1 MSARGGKSG
10 FGRARSRLRKA
21 GHWARRCMRHW
32 LLRVRNGEYVFLLG
46 VAAVVGVLGGASAIV
61 FDLAIRAVARAAWDL
76 DLDHPLLEML
86 RAAPPW
92 KMLLVPAAG
101 GLAVGL
107 ITTFFVSEAK
117 GHGVPEVIKAVAVH
131 GGKIRGR
138 VAVAKTVASA
148 LTIGTGG
155 SAGQEG
161 PIIQIGSAIGS
172 RLGQAIGM
180 SRRCLRTLVGCGAA
194 AGIAATFNAPIAG
207 ALFAG
212 EVILG
217 EFGLAQFS
225 PIVISSVLATVTM
238 RAWRGAAPVFA
249 PPECGFAGARELVA
263 YALLGVACG
272 VVSLLY
278 IYLND
283 RAQRLFDRMRL
294 PGLIKP
300 ALGGLCVGAMAL
312 ALPQVLGNGHALA
325 NEAFTWQGGAVA
337 PLALAAA
344 LLLAKMVATSAT
356 LGSGGSGGVFSPAL
370 TMGAL
375 LGACAGLLAEPLLG
389 AHYGGTAAY
398 ALAGMGG
405 LVAGSMLAPITAILM
420 VFEITNN
427 YAIILPVMVTAILS
441 TGLVMKLARNRS
453 IYTLKL
459 DRDGVP
465 LLRGSTP
472 DLLSHL
478 RVRDHM
484 DPVLETIR
492 PDAPA
497 SVLMERMLAS
507 PAAQF
512 YVVNAAD
519 GLVGAIPLGDARR
532 MLLSTPAMLRVL
544 MAEDVMRRD
553 VPTVT
558 PEDTLSSTVAKFS
571 TSGLSELPVIRSE
584 ADRRLLGTLDRNT
597 MLDAYQDEILKA
609 DAPSAL
615 TGSLAA
621 LSDSPVEIAPGVALA
636 EWNPPADYDG
646 KTLGEAQLPRMGLH
660 VLLIKR
666 LNPGGGME
674 TLLPQADTVITPDDS
689 LILIGPT
696 HSIPSVR

>member
-1 MSARGGKSG
+1 MTSPSSSPPSAPRW
-10 FGRARSRLRKA
+10 RNATR
-21 GHWARRCMRHW
+21 WARRRLSQW
-32 LLRVRNGEYVFLLG
+32 LHRVRNGEYVFLLG
-46 VAAVVGVLGGASAIV
+46 VAALIGVLGGASAII
-61 FDLAIRAVARAAWDL
+61 FDLAIRAVARAAWSRAF
-76 DLDHPLLEML
+76 PTLEML
-86 RAAPPW
+86 QAAPAW
-92 KMLLVPAAG
+92 KILLIPAAG

-117 GHGVPEVIKAVAVH
+117 GHGVPEVIKAVAVN

-161 PIIQIGSAIGS
+161 PIIQIGAAIGS
-172 RLGQAIGM
+172 RLGQTIGM

-238 RAWRGAAPVFA
+238 RAWRGDAPVFA
-249 PPECGFAGARELVA
+249 PPPCTFAGARELLP
-263 YALLGVACG
+263 YALLGLACG
-272 VVSLLY
+272 LVSLLY

-283 RAQRLFDRMRL
+283 RIQRLFSRIRL
-294 PGLIKP
+294 PGLLLP
-300 ALGGLCVGAMAL
+300 ALGGLLVGAAAL
-312 ALPQVLGNGHALA
+312 RLPQILGNGHALA
-325 NEAFTWQGGAVA
+325 NEAFTWTAGAPG
-337 PLALAAA
+337 PLLLLAV
-344 LLLAKMVATSAT
+344 LLLAKMVATAVT

-370 TMGAL
+370 TLGAL
-375 LGACAGLLAEPLLG
+375 LGAGAGLLAEPWLG

-420 VFEITNN
+420 VFEITGS
-427 YAIILPVMVTAILS
+427 YSIILPVMVTAILS
-441 TGLVMKLARNRS
+441 TALVMKLARNRS
-453 IYTLKL
+453 IYTLAL
-459 DRDGVP
+459 FRDGIP
-465 LLRGSTP
+465 LLRGSSP
-472 DLLSHL
+472 DLLRRR

-484 DPVLETIR
+484 APALETIR

-497 SVLMERMLAS
+497 TGLVDLMLSS
-507 PAAQF
+507 PADQF
-512 YVVNAAD
+512 YVLNAAD
-519 GLVGAIPLGDARR
+519 SLVGTISLDDARR
-532 MLLSTPAMLRVL
+532 ILLSPPSMLRVL
-544 MAEDVMRRD
+544 MAEDLMRRD
-553 VPTVT
+553 IPTVT
-558 PEDTLSSTVAKFS
+558 PDDSLSSSLAKFS

-584 ADRRLLGTLDRNT
+584 ADRRLLGTLAREDVLN
-597 MLDAYQDEILKA
+597 AYQDEILKA
-609 DAPSAL
+609 DATSTL
-615 TGSLAA
+615 SGSLAA

-636 EWNPPADYDG
+636 EWNPPPAYDG
-646 KTLGEAQLPRMGLH
+646 KTLEQAQFPRTLGLH
-660 VLLIKR
+660 ILLIKR
-666 LNPGGGME
+666 FNPGGGME
-674 TLLPQADTVITPDDS
+674 TLLPDADTVLTPDDS

-696 HSIPSVR
+696 RTIPILH

>member
-1 MSARGGKSG
+1 MSDGKKS
-10 FGRARSRLRKA
+10 SRLRDA
-21 GHWARRCMRHW
+21 ARWAH
-32 LLRVRNGEYVFLLG
+32 RVAKRWIYRARNGEYVFLLG
-46 VAAVVGVLGGASAIV
+46 VAAVVGVLGGASAIA
-61 FDLAIRAVARAAWDL
+61 FDLAIRAVARTMWSIDFPTL
-76 DLDHPLLEML
+76 DMLLAM
-86 RAAPPW
+86 PPW
-92 KMLLVPAAG
+92 KLLLIPAAG
-101 GLAVGL
+101 GLAVGI

-117 GHGVPEVIKAVAVH
+117 GHGVPEVIKAVAVN
-131 GGKIRGR
+131 GGRIRGR

-161 PIIQIGSAIGS
+161 PIIQIGAAIGS
-172 RLGQAIGM
+172 RLGQTIGM

-238 RAWRGAAPVFA
+238 RAWRGSAPVFA
-249 PPECGFAGARELVA
+249 PPACGFAGARELVP
-263 YALLGVACG
+263 YALLGLACG
-272 VVSLLY
+272 AASLLY
-278 IYLND
+278 IFLND
-283 RAQRLFDRMRL
+283 RVQRLFDRTRL
-294 PGLIKP
+294 PGLVRP
-300 ALGGLCVGAMAL
+300 AVGGLLVGAMAL
-312 ALPQVLGNGHALA
+312 VFPRILGNGHALA
-325 NEAFTWQGGAVA
+325 NEAFAWTLGDGIGPAPFVLLAV
-337 PLALAAA
+337 
-344 LLLAKMVATSAT
+344 LLLAKMVATTVT

-375 LGACAGLLAEPLLG
+375 LGAGVGLLAEPWLG
-389 AHYGGTAAY
+389 THYGGTAAY

-427 YAIILPVMVTAILS
+427 YAIILPVMLTAILS

-459 DRDGVP
+459 FRDGLP

-472 DLLSHL
+472 DLLRNR

-484 DPVLETIR
+484 APALETIC

-497 SVLMERMLAS
+497 AGLMDRMLAS
-507 PAAQF
+507 PADQF

-519 GLVGAIPLGDARR
+519 SLVGTIPLTDARR
-532 MLLSTPAMLRVL
+532 ILLSTPAMLRVL
-544 MAEDVMRRD
+544 MAEDVMRRE

-558 PEDTLSSTVAKFS
+558 PDDSLSSSLAKFS
-571 TSGLSELPVIRSE
+571 TSGLDELPVIRSE
-584 ADRRLLGTLDRNT
+584 TDRRLVGVLSRNT
-597 MLDAYQDEILKA
+597 VLDAYQDEILKA
-609 DAPSAL
+609 DATSAL

-621 LSDSPVEIAPGVALA
+621 LSESPVEIAPGVALA
-636 EWNPPADYDG
+636 EWNPPPAYDG
-646 KTLGEAQLPRMGLH
+646 KTLGDAALPRTLGLH

-674 TLLPQADTVITPDDS
+674 TLLPTADTVITPDDS

-696 HSIPSVR
+696 HSIPVLR

>member
-1 MSARGGKSG
+1 MTSTSPS
-10 FGRARSRLRKA
+10 RASRWRNA
-21 GHWARRCMRHW
+21 TRWARRRLSQW
-32 LLRVRNGEYVFLLG
+32 LHRVRNGEYVFLLG
-46 VAAVVGVLGGASAIV
+46 VAALIGVLGGASAII
-61 FDLAIRAVARAAWDL
+61 FDLAIRAVARAAWSRAF
-76 DLDHPLLEML
+76 PTLEML
-86 RAAPPW
+86 QATPAW
-92 KMLLVPAAG
+92 KILLIPAAG

-117 GHGVPEVIKAVAVH
+117 GHGVPEVIKAVAVN

-161 PIIQIGSAIGS
+161 PIIQIGAAIGS
-172 RLGQAIGM
+172 RLGQTIGM

-238 RAWRGAAPVFA
+238 RAWRGDAPVFA
-249 PPECGFAGARELVA
+249 PPPCTFAGTRELLP
-263 YALLGVACG
+263 YALLGLACG
-272 VVSLLY
+272 LVSLLY

-283 RAQRLFDRMRL
+283 RIQRLFSRIRL
-294 PGLIKP
+294 PGLLLP
-300 ALGGLCVGAMAL
+300 ALGGLLVGAAAL
-312 ALPQVLGNGHALA
+312 RLPQILGNGHALA
-325 NEAFTWQGGAVA
+325 NEAFTWTAGAPG
-337 PLALAAA
+337 PLLLLAV
-344 LLLAKMVATSAT
+344 LLLAKMVATAVT

-370 TMGAL
+370 TLGAL
-375 LGACAGLLAEPLLG
+375 LGAGVGLLAEPWLG

-420 VFEITNN
+420 VFEITGS
-427 YAIILPVMVTAILS
+427 YSIILPVMVTAILS
-441 TGLVMKLARNRS
+441 TALVMKLARNRS
-453 IYTLKL
+453 IYTLAL
-459 DRDGVP
+459 FRDGIP
-465 LLRGSTP
+465 LLRGSSP
-472 DLLSHL
+472 DLLRRR

-484 DPVLETIR
+484 APALETIR

-497 SVLMERMLAS
+497 TGLVDLMLSS
-507 PAAQF
+507 PADQF
-512 YVVNAAD
+512 YVLNAAD
-519 GLVGAIPLGDARR
+519 SLVGTISLDDARR
-532 MLLSTPAMLRVL
+532 ILLSPPSMLRVL
-544 MAEDVMRRD
+544 MAEDLMRRD
-553 VPTVT
+553 IPTVT
-558 PEDTLSSTVAKFS
+558 PDDTLSSSLAKFS

-584 ADRRLLGTLDRNT
+584 ADRRLLGTLAREDVLN
-597 MLDAYQDEILKA
+597 AYQDEILKA
-609 DAPSAL
+609 DATSAL
-615 TGSLAA
+615 SGSLAA

-636 EWNPPADYDG
+636 EWNPPPAYDG
-646 KTLGEAQLPRMGLH
+646 KTLEQAQFPRTLGLH
-660 VLLIKR
+660 ILLIKR
-666 LNPGGGME
+666 FNPGGGME
-674 TLLPQADTVITPDDS
+674 TLLPDADTVLTPDDS

-696 HSIPSVR
+696 RTIPILH

>member
-1 MSARGGKSG
+1 MSAGAPNRSSRWRDAARWAHRLAKRWVY
-10 FGRARSRLRKA
+10 RA
-21 GHWARRCMRHW
+21 
-32 LLRVRNGEYVFLLG
+32 RNGEYVFLLG
-46 VAAVVGVLGGASAIV
+46 VAAVVGVLGGASAIA
-61 FDLAIRAVARAAWDL
+61 FDLAIRAVARTMWGMDSPTL
-76 DLDHPLLEML
+76 GVLLAM
-86 RAAPPW
+86 PPW
-92 KMLLVPAAG
+92 KLLLIPAAG
-101 GLAVGL
+101 GLAVGA
-107 ITTFFVSEAK
+107 ITTFLVSEAK
-117 GHGVPEVIKAVAVH
+117 GHGVPEVIKAVAVN
-131 GGKIRGR
+131 GGRIRGR

-161 PIIQIGSAIGS
+161 PIIQIGAAIGS

-212 EVILG
+212 EVVLG

-238 RAWRGAAPVFA
+238 RAWRGSAPVFA

-272 VVSLLY
+272 AVSLLY

-283 RAQRLFDRMRL
+283 RVQRLFERTRL
-294 PGLIKP
+294 PGLVRP
-300 ALGGLCVGAMAL
+300 AAGGLLVGAMAL
-312 ALPQVLGNGHALA
+312 ALPRILGNGHALA
-325 NEAFTWQGGAVA
+325 NEAFTWSLGDGTGIA
-337 PLALAAA
+337 PFVLLGV
-344 LLLAKMVATSAT
+344 LLLAKMVATTTT

-375 LGACAGLLAEPLLG
+375 LGAGVGLLAEPWLG
-389 AHYGGTAAY
+389 ARYGGTAAY

-427 YAIILPVMVTAILS
+427 YAIILPVMLTAILS

-459 DRDGVP
+459 FRDGLP
-465 LLRGSTP
+465 LLHGSTP
-472 DLLSHL
+472 DLLRNR

-484 DPVLETIR
+484 VPALETIR

-497 SVLMERMLAS
+497 SGLMDRMLAS
-507 PAAQF
+507 PADQF

-519 GLVGAIPLGDARR
+519 TLVGAIPLADARR
-532 MLLSTPAMLRVL
+532 ILLSTPAMLRVL
-544 MAEDVMRRD
+544 LAEDVMRREI
-553 VPTVT
+553 PTVC
-558 PEDTLSSTVAKFS
+558 PDDTLSSSIAKFS
-571 TSGLSELPVIRSE
+571 TCGLDELPVIRSE
-584 ADRRLLGTLDRNT
+584 TDRRLVGALSRNT
-597 MLDAYQDEILKA
+597 VLDAYQDEILKA
-609 DAPSAL
+609 DATSAL

-621 LSDSPVEIAPGVALA
+621 LSESTVEIAPGVALA
-636 EWNPPADYDG
+636 EWNPPPAYDG
-646 KTLGEAQLPRMGLH
+646 KTLGDAALPRTLGLH

-674 TLLPQADTVITPDDS
+674 TILPTAETVITPDDS

-696 HSIPSVR
+696 HSIPVLR

>member
-1 MSARGGKSG
+1 MTSPSSSSPSTPRWRNATR
-10 FGRARSRLRKA
+10 
-21 GHWARRCMRHW
+21 WARRRLSQW
-32 LLRVRNGEYVFLLG
+32 LHRVRNGEYVFLLG
-46 VAAVVGVLGGASAIV
+46 VAALIGVLGGASAII
-61 FDLAIRAVARAAWDL
+61 FDLAIRAVARAAWSRAF
-76 DLDHPLLEML
+76 PTLEML
-86 RAAPPW
+86 QAAPAW
-92 KMLLVPAAG
+92 KILLIPAAG

-117 GHGVPEVIKAVAVH
+117 GHGVPEVIKAVAVN

-161 PIIQIGSAIGS
+161 PIIQIGAAIGS
-172 RLGQAIGM
+172 RLGQTIGM

-238 RAWRGAAPVFA
+238 RAWRGDAPVFA
-249 PPECGFAGARELVA
+249 PPPCTFAGARELLP
-263 YALLGVACG
+263 YALLGLACG
-272 VVSLLY
+272 LVSLLY

-283 RAQRLFDRMRL
+283 RIQRLFSRIRL
-294 PGLIKP
+294 PGLLLP
-300 ALGGLCVGAMAL
+300 ALGGLLVGAAAL
-312 ALPQVLGNGHALA
+312 RLPQILGNGHALA
-325 NEAFTWQGGAVA
+325 NEAFTWTAGAPG
-337 PLALAAA
+337 PLLLLAV
-344 LLLAKMVATSAT
+344 LLLAKMVATAVT

-370 TMGAL
+370 TLGAL
-375 LGACAGLLAEPLLG
+375 LGAGAGLLAEPWLG

-420 VFEITNN
+420 VFEITGS
-427 YAIILPVMVTAILS
+427 YSIILPVMVTAILS
-441 TGLVMKLARNRS
+441 TALVMKLARNRS
-453 IYTLKL
+453 IYTLAL
-459 DRDGVP
+459 FRDGIP
-465 LLRGSTP
+465 LLRGSSP
-472 DLLSHL
+472 DLLRRR

-484 DPVLETIR
+484 APALETIR

-497 SVLMERMLAS
+497 TGLVDLMLSS
-507 PAAQF
+507 PADQF
-512 YVVNAAD
+512 YVLNAAD
-519 GLVGAIPLGDARR
+519 SLVGTISLDDARR
-532 MLLSTPAMLRVL
+532 ILLSPPSMLRVL
-544 MAEDVMRRD
+544 MAEDLMRRD
-553 VPTVT
+553 IPTVT
-558 PEDTLSSTVAKFS
+558 PDDSLSSSLAKFS

-584 ADRRLLGTLDRNT
+584 ADRRLLGTLAREDVLN
-597 MLDAYQDEILKA
+597 AYQDEILKA
-609 DAPSAL
+609 DATSTL
-615 TGSLAA
+615 SGSLAA

-636 EWNPPADYDG
+636 EWNPPPAYDG
-646 KTLGEAQLPRMGLH
+646 KTLEQAQFPRTLGLH
-660 VLLIKR
+660 ILLIKR
-666 LNPGGGME
+666 FNPGGGME
-674 TLLPQADTVITPDDS
+674 TLLPDADTVLTPDDS

-696 HSIPSVR
+696 RTIPILH

>member
-1 MSARGGKSG
+1 MNAPRPFPSA
-10 FGRARSRLRKA
+10 GRARSRWIDA
-21 GHWARRCMRHW
+21 ARWGQRCLKQW
-32 LLRVRNGEYVFLLG
+32 LYRVRNGEYVFLLG

-61 FDLAIRAVARAAWDL
+61 FDLAIRAVARAAWGL
-76 DLDHPLLEML
+76 DFPTLDML
-86 RAAPPW
+86 RAIPAW
-92 KMLLVPAAG
+92 KMLLIPAGG
-101 GLAVGL
+101 GLAVGA
-107 ITTFFVSEAK
+107 ITTFLVAEAK
-117 GHGVPEVIKAVAVH
+117 GHGVPEVIKAVAVN

-249 PPECGFAGARELVA
+249 PPPCHFSSARELVA
-263 YALLGVACG
+263 YGVLGVACG
-272 VVSLLY
+272 AVSLLY

-283 RAQRLFDRMRL
+283 RVQRLFERL
-294 PGLIKP
+294 PVPGLLRP

-312 ALPQVLGNGHALA
+312 AAPQILGNGHALA
-325 NEAFTWQGGAVA
+325 NDAFAWQGGAPA
-337 PLALAAA
+337 ALALAAA
-344 LLLAKMVATSAT
+344 LLLAKMVATTAT

-375 LGACAGLLAEPLLG
+375 LGACTGLLAAPLLG

-420 VFEITNN
+420 VFEITSN
-427 YAIILPVMVTAILS
+427 YAIILPVMVTSILS
-441 TGLVMKLARNRS
+441 TGLVMKLAGNRS

-459 DRDGVP
+459 FREGLP
-465 LLRGSTP
+465 LLRGGTP
-472 DLLSHL
+472 DLLRNR

-484 DPVLETIR
+484 APVLETMR

-497 SVLMERMLAS
+497 SGLMERMLAS
-507 PAAQF
+507 PASQF
-512 YVVNAAD
+512 YVLNAAD
-519 GLVGAIPLGDARR
+519 ELAGVIPLGDARR
-532 MLLSTPAMLRVL
+532 LLLSTPAMLRVL

-558 PEDTLSSTVAKFS
+558 PDDTLSSSIAKFS
-571 TSGLSELPVIRSE
+571 TAALDELPVIRSE
-584 ADRRLLGTLDRNT
+584 TDRRLLGTLDRNDV
-597 MLDAYQDEILKA
+597 LDAYQDEILKA
-609 DAPSAL
+609 DATSAL

-621 LSDSPVEIAPGVALA
+621 LSESPVEIAPGVALA
-636 EWNPPADYDG
+636 EWNPPATYDG
-646 KTLGEAQLPRMGLH
+646 KTLGEARLPGTLGLH

-674 TLLPQADTVITPDDS
+674 TLLPTADTVITPDDS

-696 HSIPSVR
+696 HAIPVLR